1 MRRHSSAISAKGG
14 AAGFVIAAAAAIH
27 PKAHIK
33 S

>member
-1 MRRHSSAISAKGG
+1 MRRHSSAFSAKGG
-14 AAGFVIAAAAAIH
+14 AAGIVIAAAAVID